1 MKEKLESILR
11 EGGFVPKT
19 YFVISDYCVFIQ
31 IISLKTADIFLI
43 SIPQKFKF
51 KVKSDKNAF
60 KIKFIDI
67 SESGIISEDYGKT
80 PDNLDIED
88 KYEELD
94 LEIDREEY
102 ADMED
107 YLHKAYNRPIQ
118 MNEMNKEDQMDVKNN
133 FRQLKRLRFCVQN
146 IPYKL
151 GIIYK
156 NYLCILNPNGEILC
170 FYIKHFNGDEKKRL
184 YIITDLEYLFKNI
197 RETQTNLTSIK
208 KSLFKVLNKNQ
219 NNQTDQINKILLEK
233 SNIEYYNNEII
244 SKKEKYK
251 SYIKKLEDNLEKLN
265 ENEKRYSEELGKLSG
280 GNSISNDA
288 QVSYQKNEIE
298 KKLEKISA
306 LKDKI
311 FRNIIQITE
320 AQEDLY
326 LRMDNI
332 WFDCTVMLDAIVNNF
347 EEVRELTE

>member
-1 MKEKLESILR
+1 M
-11 EGGFVPKT
+11 
-19 YFVISDYCVFIQ
+19 
-31 IISLKTADIFLI
+31 
-43 SIPQKFKF
+43 
-51 KVKSDKNAF
+51 
-60 KIKFIDI
+60 
-67 SESGIISEDYGKT
+67 
-80 PDNLDIED
+80 
-88 KYEELD
+88 
-94 LEIDREEY
+94 
-102 ADMED
+102 
-107 YLHKAYNRPIQ
+107 
-118 MNEMNKEDQMDVKNN
+118 
-133 FRQLKRLRFCVQN
+133 
-146 IPYKL
+146 
-151 GIIYK
+151 
-156 NYLCILNPNGEILC
+156 
-170 FYIKHFNGDEKKRL
+170 
-184 YIITDLEYLFKNI
+184 
-197 RETQTNLTSIK
+197 
-208 KSLFKVLNKNQ
+208 
-219 NNQTDQINKILLEK
+219 LEK

-265 ENEKRYSEELGKLSG
+265 ENEKRYLDELAKLSG